1 MTAGK
6 GARHNTSTCTSS
18 ACAYLSVTL
27 NNFPGGAHSVT
38 CFGSYPGDESG
49 FGSYTHNGGSGST
62 SNSCYYGWPGRTAW
76 VVVDG
81 VRSNDV
87 VW

>member
-1 MTAGK
+1 M
-6 GARHNTSTCTSS
+6 
-18 ACAYLSVTL
+18 
-27 NNFPGGAHSVT
+27 T
-38 CFGSYPGDESG
+38 CFGSYPGDENG
-49 FGSYTHNGGSGST
+49 FGGYTHNGGSGST

-87 VW
+87 AW